1 MYDGV
6 FQRHPDVIPIEEVDS
21 LGFEAVLLHCIEE
34 LLTVV
39 GSDGF
44 ICFCVDDL
52 IFIDKVDMRYVGSSS
67 SCVENFLLSPC
78 ILRLSAHCT
87 CLLLL
92 RSYYAH
98 ALAAESE

>member
-6 FQRHPDVIPIEEVDS
+6 FQRHPDVIPIEEVDT
-21 LGFEAVLLHCIEE
+21 LGFEAVVLHCIEE
-34 LLTVV
+34 ILTVV

-52 IFIDKVDMRYVGSSS
+52 IFIDKVDLRYVGSS
-67 SCVENFLLSPC
+67 SCVENFLLSPR
-78 ILRLSAHCT
+78 ILRLSAHCS